1 MKKIN
6 KIAVILVAL
15 VAVVISGC
23 GADEKNAP
31 LVEVRDVSD
40 SRILIDATTP
50 FGSWQNADEN
60 KKIAKWIQNLGKI
73 EEIKIVYLEGKRSCA
88 DFEVQLS
95 GPYTLNDSSLF
106 HFTITPPEVCPPKD
120 RLNKEGY
127 KFGIKTNYG
136 TFCYDTSD
144 KKSYD
149 SDRRLYKSV
158 SCNK

>member
-31 LVEVRDVSD
+31 TVNMD
-40 SRILIDATTP
+40 SI
-50 FGSWQNADEN
+50 DEN
-60 KKIAKWIQNLGKI
+60 EIRLHLTVPTYIIDIQGYDKKVKATKKWAKNFKLK
-73 EEIKIVYLEGKRSCA
+73 EISLEGKRPCKILGYS
-88 DFEVQLS
+88 DNNDYRYDVKLS
-95 GPYTLNDSSLF
+95 GG
-106 HFTITPPEVCPPKD
+106 CPPKD
-120 RLNKEGY
+120 RLNTKSF
-127 KFGIKTNYG
+127 KAKLKTSYG

-149 SDRRLYKSV
+149 SDGRLYKSV

>member
-1 MKKIN
+1 MKKLN
-6 KIAVILVAL
+6 KIALSVVAM

-31 LVEVRDVSD
+31 VVNIKVYDYEIYVS
-40 SRILIDATTP
+40 IETP
-50 FGSWQNADEN
+50 FGRWQNVDGN
-60 KKIAKWIQNLGKI
+60 KKMKKWLQNLGK
-73 EEIKIVYLEGKRSCA
+73 EIKIVYLEGKRSCA
-88 DFEVQLS
+88 DFKTKLS
-95 GPYTLNDSSLF
+95 GPSTPDDPYFL

-120 RLNKEGY
+120 RLNKAGY
-127 KFGIKTNYG
+127 KFGIKTGHG

-149 SDRRLYKSV
+149 SNNGRYKSV